1 MCVNFKIITLKKR
14 SMNDLSLIIKEQIS
28 KCGSK
33 REALMPVLQEL
44 VRQKNYITTTEVL
57 AIARELDLS
66 AADIYGTA
74 SFYTF
79 LDTKK
84 RGKNVIRV
92 CKSIIAVMKGKDEI
106 VKTLEEVL
114 NIKIGQTTEDGMF
127 TLLETNDIGWSDA
140 EPSMLINE
148 RVYTNLTPSKVT
160 EIINTYIQ
168 Q

>member
-1 MCVNFKIITLKKR
+1 
-14 SMNDLSLIIKEQIS
+14 MNDLSLIIKEQIS